1 MKTLKKYEDFPVIY
15 LRYLNDKLM
24 YIGES
29 CSYHR
34 NRHGRQGTLGDN
46 PGDYDKIIILKA
58 VKNTKRRKYWEALL
72 ITKMKP
78 TRQDTKFY
86 EYKVKKENGKDPK
99 MIRSHSVSIDKATK
113 KEILYAAY
121 TRLNQFKE
129 LMESYK
135 L

>member
-1 MKTLKKYEDFPVIY
+1 MKVLKKCEDFPVIY
-15 LRYLNDKLM
+15 LRYLNNKLI

-29 CSYHR
+29 YSYHT
-34 NRHGRQGTLGDN
+34 NRHRRQGTLGNN

-58 VKNTKRRKYWEALL
+58 VKNNKRRKYWEALL

-78 TRQDTKFY
+78 IKQNTKLY
-86 EYKVKKENGKDPK
+86 EYKVKKENGGDPK
-99 MIRSHSVSIDKATK
+99 MPMSRSIPVNKATK

-121 TRLNQFKE
+121 TRLYQFKE
-129 LMESYK
+129 LMEDYK

>member
-1 MKTLKKYEDFPVIY
+1 MEDKV
-15 LRYLNDKLM
+15 
-24 YIGES
+24 
-29 CSYHR
+29 H
-34 NRHGRQGTLGDN
+34 
-46 PGDYDKIIILKA
+46 
-58 VKNTKRRKYWEALL
+58 WEALL

-78 TRQDTKFY
+78 TRQDTKLY